1 MGYTVE
7 VRRLTQEA
15 QRSLYAYRRDGEDSS
30 YFVLDLS
37 NRTVFPSDEA
47 GQPTVTA
54 RIDID
59 TGDIDGTDLSPDAG
73 ARVIEAAAGVIR
85 SVRLDG
91 QAPETAHRY
100 FG

>member
-1 MGYTVE
+1 MGYSVE

-15 QRSLYAYRRDGEDSS
+15 QRSLYTYRRDGGDSG

-37 NRTVFPSDEA
+37 SRTVFPSDEA
-47 GQPTVTA
+47 GQATVTA

-59 TGDIDGTDLSPDAG
+59 TGDVDGNDLSPDAR
-73 ARVIEAAAGVIR
+73 ARVVEAAAGVIR
-85 SVRLDG
+85 AVRLDG